1 MGMIHKESRFSEGEV
16 FIRWAENRIKKNK
29 NLICVQTGPTGSGKS
44 MCDLRKAEL
53 IHRKFFKEEFP
64 LKNVCFSIAELME
77 RIAKGDLR
85 KGEVIILEEA
95 GVNAGSGDWQNRVV
109 KMFNYLLQSF
119 RSMNIILLMNL
130 PVLSMLAKQG
140 RQLVHMHMT
149 TVGIDFETESLKV
162 KALAHQLNQS
172 TGKSYW
178 KYLRVKAGKKV
189 VSVERMIFFLPSQE
203 LIDKYESKK
212 QSFLLGI
219 TQEFA
224 QEIRKQQ
231 QDKLDKV
238 DKIMNEL
245 NEEENEMD
253 KEYIERT
260 KKGEHYTK
268 IAESWGVTPSAVF
281 KRGQRIAKRRKKLEI
296 ALKKVDISILN
307 SKNDA

>member
-1 MGMIHKESRFSEGEV
+1 MSKIPIQLSEGEV
-16 FIRWAENRIKKNK
+16 FYKWSYGRVKKNK
-29 NLICVQTGPTGSGKS
+29 NVISVTTGQTGSGKS
-44 MCDLRKAEL
+44 YNDLRKAE
-53 IHRKFFKEEFP
+53 IHYKNLFKENFP
-64 LKNVCFSIAELME
+64 IENCCFSVAHLIE
-77 RIAKGDLR
+77 RINSKELR
-85 KGEVIILEEA
+85 KGEILILEEA
-95 GVNAGSGDWQNRVV
+95 GVNAGSADWQNKVV
-109 KMFNYLLQSF
+109 KMFNYVLQSF
-119 RSMNIILLMNL
+119 RSMNIILFLNL
-130 PVLSMLAKQG
+130 PVFTMLSKQA
-140 RQLVHMHMT
+140 RQLTHIHMET
-149 TVGIDFETESLKV
+149 KGIDFKTNKLVV
-162 KALAHQLNQS
+162 KPLVQQLNQH

-189 VSVERMIFFLPSQE
+189 VSVERMLFSLPSQE

-231 QDKLDKV
+231 QAKLDKV

>member
-224 QEIRKQQ
+224 QEIRKREQE
-231 QDKLDKV
+231 KLDKV
-238 DKIMNEL
+238 ARHLLSPIQLE
-245 NEEENEMD
+245 
-253 KEYIERT
+253 I
-260 KKGEHYTK
+260 
-268 IAESWGVTPSAVF
+268 
-281 KRGQRIAKRRKKLEI
+281 KKLTEEGLNTIEI
-296 ALKKVDISILN
+296 GKIVGIAQPNVGNHIKRMKKWGYTIEIP
-307 SKNDA
+307 SKMPKNQLSTIE